1 MGKIEIKGPIIPDGN
16 KWVYDWFEI
25 PATCPNDVNKALAK
39 MKDDEEVEVIIN
51 SGGGSV
57 YAGSEIY
64 TSLKSYKG
72 KTLGRVVG
80 IAASAASVIAMGVK
94 WLEISPTAQ
103 IMIHRAETYG
113 GGNKNIFEQTAQV
126 LSGID
131 ASISNAYQ
139 IKTGIPTNELL
150 DMMSKE
156 TWLTAQ
162 QAKEAGFVDAIMF
175 ETEQVVVN
183 SIADNGGMLPQSVID
198 KIRNE
203 IKGKAENGSSFCPKK
218 GDEGLQLAK
227 AKLNLTIQL

>member
-25 PATCPNDVNKALAK
+25 PATCPSDINKALAK
-39 MKDDEEVEVIIN
+39 MKDDEEVEIIIN

-57 YAGSEIY
+57 FAGSEIY
-64 TSLKSYKG
+64 TSLRAYKG
-72 KTLGRVVG
+72 KTVGKVVG

-94 WLEISPTAQ
+94 RLEISPTAQ
-103 IMIHRAETYG
+103 IMIHRASTYG
-113 GGNKNIFEQTAQV
+113 GGNKNDFEHTADV

-131 ASISNAYQ
+131 ESIANAYQ
-139 IKTGIPTNELL
+139 IKTGLPANELL

-156 TWLTAQ
+156 TFLPAQ
-162 QAKEAGFVDAIMF
+162 KAKELGFADVIMF
-175 ETEQVVVN
+175 ETEPVVVN

-203 IKGKAENGSSFCPKK
+203 IKGKAEKEASLSSQSE
-218 GDEGLQLAK
+218 DEGVQLAK
-227 AKLNLTIQL
+227 AKLKLTIQL